1 MSRPSRNVDA
11 LLLKA
16 GRELFPGA
24 GVAGLSVRK
33 VTERAGVNLGMFH
46 YHFRTKEAFVRAL
59 LQRLYDE
66 MFADL
71 EVASG
76 GADPVAALRATL
88 NVLARFAR
96 DQRQLL
102 KRLVGDAMN
111 EEPLALEFVRNNLP
125 RHAGVVA
132 SLIAAGQ
139 QAHQLKP
146 VPLPQ
151 AVAFVAGAVGAPIIL
166 GSAIVEHRRAPR
178 ALRRAFATTVLSDA
192 ALAQRVDLA
201 LAGLVTTD
209 SRRAAGGARS
219 AACDSRHAAGGPR

>member
-1 MSRPSRNVDA
+1 MGRPSRNVDA

-16 GRELFPGA
+16 GRELFPAA

-46 YHFRTKEAFVRAL
+46 YHFRTKEAFIRVL

-71 EVASG
+71 EIASG
-76 GADPVAALRATL
+76 GVDPVAALRATL

-102 KRLVGDAMN
+102 KRLIGDAMN

-139 QAHQLKP
+139 QAHKLKP

-166 GSAIVEHRRAPR
+166 GSAIVEHRGAPR
-178 ALRRAFATTVLSDA
+178 ALRRAFANTVLSDA

-201 LAGLVTTD
+201 LAGLVAAG
-209 SRRAAGGARS
+209 SRRATGDSRS
-219 AACDSRHAAGGPR
+219 VAFDSRHAAAVTR